1 VGSIAIAVTS
11 SGFGTYP
18 VLMANI
24 LFFYGVA
31 LPAGTAFGWIV
42 WTSQILLV
50 TITGLLSFIIFPLLN
65 KKK

>member
-1 VGSIAIAVTS
+1 
-11 SGFGTYP
+11 
-18 VLMANI
+18 